1 MQAPFLYLL
10 ATFIAFMYAI
20 VDIETTGGHA
30 AGNDITEIAIVVHDG
45 EKIVQRFESLVKP
58 DRTIPYYI
66 QTLTG
71 ISMEMVADAP
81 RFEELAGTVHELL
94 KDRVFIAH
102 NVNFDYSFV
111 KHHLS
116 TAGYDLDAQKLCT
129 VRLSRKV
136 FPGLPSYSL
145 GNLCR
150 HFGISNEQRHRAGGD
165 ADATVKLFEHLLQ
178 NNAAP
183 HIPQFTRKKSAEQSL
198 PPHLSKDIVD
208 RLPYTPGVYYFH
220 DNKGKV
226 VYVGK
231 AKNLKFRVRS
241 HFTHN
246 GAGRQ
251 RQDFLRNIHD
261 ISFEET
267 GTELMAFILESVEI
281 RRLWP
286 EFNRSQKKFTPSFG
300 LYRYED
306 RNGYIRLAI
315 DKQKKHLQPL
325 YTFNL
330 LVEGHRLMRKMM
342 EAWHLCPKL
351 CFVQTDHSAC
361 VGVEGQPCNGACEQ
375 KEPVDVYNAR
385 VEEAVAYLEQ
395 LLPSFAVVGEGKRSG
410 EQSCILMEKG
420 RFYGMGYLPGD
431 TAVSDI
437 ESLKDYLTRYSENDY
452 IRGLV
457 YQHVDRYPK
466 HKVVFPG

>member
-1 MQAPFLYLL
+1 
-10 ATFIAFMYAI
+10 MYAI

-30 AGNDITEIAIVVHDG
+30 AGNDITEIAIVLHDG

-58 DRTIPYYI
+58 DRNIPYYI
-66 QTLTG
+66 QSLTG
-71 ISMEMVADAP
+71 ISNEMVAGAP
-81 RFEELAGTVHELL
+81 RFEELAGTVHGLL
-94 KDRVFIAH
+94 KDCVFIAH

-116 TAGYDLDAQKLCT
+116 AAGFELETQKLCT
-129 VRLSRKV
+129 VRLSRKI

-150 HFGISNEQRHRAGGD
+150 EFGISNEQRHRAGGD
-165 ADATVKLFEHLLQ
+165 ADATVRLFEHLLL
-178 NNAAP
+178 NDAAA
-183 HIPQFTRKKSAEQSL
+183 HIGQSVKKKSAEQSL
-198 PPHLSKDIVD
+198 PPHLPKECID

-220 DNKGKV
+220 DQKGKV

-231 AKNLKFRVRS
+231 AKNLKYRVRS

-246 GAGRQ
+246 GAGKQ

-267 GTELMAFILESVEI
+267 GTELMAFILESIEI
-281 RRLWP
+281 KKLWP
-286 EFNRSQKKFTPSFG
+286 EYNRSQKRFTPSFG

-306 RNGYIRLAI
+306 RNGYMRLAI

-330 LVEGHRLMRKMM
+330 LIEGHRLMRKMM
-342 EAWHLCPKL
+342 EAFHLCPKL

-361 VGVEGQPCNGACEQ
+361 IGVEGHPCLGACEQ
-375 KEPVDVYNAR
+375 KEPVDIYNNR
-385 VEEAVAYLEQ
+385 VEEAIVYLEQ
-395 LLPSFAVVGEGKRSG
+395 LLPSFAIVGEGKSRG
-410 EQSCILMEKG
+410 ERSCILMEKG
-420 RFYGMGYLPGD
+420 RFYGMGYLPED
-431 TAVSDI
+431 AAVTDLDSM
-437 ESLKDYLTRYSENDY
+437 KQWLTRYSENDY

-457 YQHVDRYPK
+457 YQHVDRYPAQK
-466 HKVVFPG
+466 FQFPG